1 MIVRTDRVVLSL
13 LWLLYILVLVCVN
26 VNLAR

>member
-1 MIVRTDRVVLSL
+1 MMVRTDRVVLSL
-13 LWLLYILVLVCVN
+13 LSFLYILVLARVN